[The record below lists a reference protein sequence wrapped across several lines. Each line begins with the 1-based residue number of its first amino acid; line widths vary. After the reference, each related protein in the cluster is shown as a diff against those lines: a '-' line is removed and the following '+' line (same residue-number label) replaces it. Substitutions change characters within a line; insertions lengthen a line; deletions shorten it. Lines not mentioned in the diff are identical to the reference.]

1 MNQVKKERRERLKER
16 LQEYYRAEERVLL
29 GQEYS
34 IGTRTL
40 RRADLAEIR
49 KAIKDLE
56 NQISLIDN
64 AGKNKAARFIPRD
77 I

>member
-1 MNQVKKERRERLKER
+1 MNQVKKERQEMLQERLR
-16 LQEYYRAEERVLL
+16 AYYKAEEKVLL

-64 AGKNKAARFIPRD
+64 AGKNRAARFIPRD